1 MATIANLAVSVTA
14 RIGSFEKGLNKAIK
28 MTKRFSRDLIHH
40 ISTITKYAAAIVS
53 AGIVIGSYL
62 VKQQFEAI
70 DKTGKLADL
79 LGLTTEQLTGYQ
91 HAADLSGVSQEQ
103 LNKALTKFEK
113 NIGDAENKT
122 KASVDA
128 FAKLGLTWQQL
139 KALNTDQQI
148 KLVADRYQGL
158 NNTVDNT
165 NVLLALFG
173 RSGMMMG
180 KVLEAGSKGLAEAQA
195 EAKRLG
201 LSFSELDFRKVEM
214 ANDAITRL
222 KAILTGAARVIAVN
236 LAPFILAAAERL
248 QEMSLQGG
256 SMGEVVTNAFN
267 WVLRAAGR
275 LADYWELL
283 KAGAYGFQWAVLT
296 VVRVIAQAFTLP
308 MRTMQKMSNYMISL
322 VQKFAGT
329 KIGGK
334 MTRAL
339 GIDPADLEKYKSTA
353 VEDFI
358 DAYKTESI
366 EAFDKMAA
374 ALQKFIDKTHSK
386 DATVLFEKIK
396 QRAEEL
402 ARTLGGNNKLLQDA
416 QDIASG
422 KTAMARR
429 IDLSSTVLG
438 SFKDKGPT
446 LKQGEQMVS
455 YLKVIAGNTKRE
467 AAVVVS

>member
-70 DKTGKLADL
+70 DSIAKLSRTLGLSTEELSGYSFAASLAGVDSEHLGMKFAFMNKAIAENAMKMGHGNKAFKALGLSAKALAGLSTDKRIKLLAD
-79 LGLTTEQLTGYQ
+79 EY
-91 HAADLSGVSQEQ
+91 
-103 LNKALTKFEK
+103 NK
-113 NIGDAENKT
+113 IGDAANR
-122 KASVDA
+122 SA
-128 FAKLGLTWQQL
+128 FLIDVFGKKGL
-139 KALNTDQQI
+139 DM
-148 KLVADRYQGL
+148 GS
-158 NNTVDNT
+158 
-165 NVLLALFG
+165 LFE
-173 RSGMMMG
+173 M
-180 KVLEAGSKGLAEAQA
+180 GSKGLAEAQA
-195 EAKRLG
+195 EAKRLE
-201 LSFSELDFRKVEM
+201 LSFTELDSSKVEM
-214 ANDAITRL
+214 ANDAITSL

-256 SMGEVVTNAFN
+256 GMGEVVTNAFN
-267 WVLRAAGR
+267 WVLRAVGR
-275 LADYWELL
+275 LADYFELL
-283 KAGAYGFQWAVLT
+283 KSIWYGFQAI
-296 VVRVIAQAFTLP
+296 VILGAGTII
-308 MRTMQKMSNYMISL
+308 TI
-322 VQKFAGT
+322 FAGIA
-329 KIGGK
+329 K
-334 MTRAL
+334 
-339 GIDPADLEKYKSTA
+339 GIQEVINLIPGMNVSFGDNLVGMVAAFRGQGE
-353 VEDFI
+353 
-358 DAYKTESI
+358 
-366 EAFDKMAA
+366 EAFDKMITAYD
-374 ALQKFIDKTHSK
+374 KFDKRVHSSG
-386 DATVLFEKIK
+386 AEITFEQIRK
-396 QRAEEL
+396 RAEEQ

>member
-28 MTKRFSRDLIHH
+28 MTKRFTPHPIHH

-214 ANDAITRL
+214 ANDAITRM

-248 QEMSLQGG
+248 QEMSRQGG

-283 KAGAYGFQWAVLT
+283 KAGAYGFQFAV
-296 VVRVIAQAFTLP
+296 
-308 MRTMQKMSNYMISL
+308 IS
-322 VQKFAGT
+322 VAGVAVAGFAGIA
-329 KIGGK
+329 KAIQEVLNLIPGMNVSIGDNL
-334 MTRAL
+334 L
-339 GIDPADLEKYKSTA
+339 GVVAAFRGQGE
-353 VEDFI
+353 
-358 DAYKTESI
+358 
-366 EAFDKMAA
+366 EAFDKMITAYD
-374 ALQKFIDKTHSK
+374 KFDKRVHSSG
-386 DATVLFEKIK
+386 AEITFEQIRK
-396 QRAEEL
+396 RAEEL

>member
-40 ISTITKYAAAIVS
+40 ISTITKYPAAIVS

-201 LSFSELDFRKVEM
+201 LSFSGLDFRKVEM

-256 SMGEVVTNAFN
+256 GMGEVVTNAFN

-283 KAGAYGFQWAVLT
+283 KAGAYGFQFAV
-296 VVRVIAQAFTLP
+296 
-308 MRTMQKMSNYMISL
+308 IS
-322 VQKFAGT
+322 VAGVAVAGFAGIA
-329 KIGGK
+329 KAIQEVLNLIPGMNVSIGDNL
-334 MTRAL
+334 L
-339 GIDPADLEKYKSTA
+339 GVVAAFRGQGE
-353 VEDFI
+353 
-358 DAYKTESI
+358 
-366 EAFDKMAA
+366 EAFDKMITAYD
-374 ALQKFIDKTHSK
+374 KFDKRVHSSG
-386 DATVLFEKIK
+386 AEITFEQIRK
-396 QRAEEL
+396 RAEEL